1 MEHTLLPSVGGGFI
15 RWQTKYNQR
24 EIPAK
29 MH

>member
-1 MEHTLLPSVGGGFI
+1 LPSVGGGFI

-29 MH
+29 MHY